1 MCEGMVAPAV
11 AYTNVVPSE
20 VDTGSST
27 FYTVL
32 PAVTSNSTCSG
43 PLCTCVNATSK
54 AIKQAP
60 VPRVSPAC
68 LDMIDESQSLY
79 CFPPW
84 DTEILSSCFSHSCL
98 TRRLF
103 FSSWTQWGFI
113 GLKVLSL
120 KMPKWIPN
128 VQILEDIKGESHT
141 WIGNTLF
148 GLSTEDFL
156 AIFHTFMQIKKEFM
170 TGIMLL
176 SFHLEALGRDK
187 HAYFVHFTLYFP
199 VLIFSCLNFPLLGLN
214 FRIWCLNSL
223 LL

>member
-1 MCEGMVAPAV
+1 MIFSFPTESVNCLPTLKINGICVRVWWLLLLPTQTWYHLRWIQVAAHF
-11 AYTNVVPSE
+11 TQCCQ
-20 VDTGSST
+20 G
-27 FYTVL
+27 F
-32 PAVTSNSTCSG
+32 AVTSNSTCSC

-68 LDMIDESQSLY
+68 LDMTDESQSLY
-79 CFPPW
+79 YFPPW

-170 TGIMLL
+170 TGIMML
-176 SFHLEALGRDK
+176 SFL
-187 HAYFVHFTLYFP
+187 FTWKL
-199 VLIFSCLNFPLLGLN
+199 
-214 FRIWCLNSL
+214 
-223 LL
+223 